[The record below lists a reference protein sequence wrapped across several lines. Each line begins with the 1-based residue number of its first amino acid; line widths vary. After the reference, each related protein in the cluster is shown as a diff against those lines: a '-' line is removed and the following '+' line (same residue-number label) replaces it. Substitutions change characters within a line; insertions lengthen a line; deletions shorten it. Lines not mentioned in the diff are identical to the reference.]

1 MVREY
6 STVIGSGTVPHLQ
19 TSPPYNLA
27 AGSYPIPDQR
37 SALRVRSGEGSVI
50 LNPED
55 FSVAIG
61 LKQQAITVDGTA
73 VKLPTTALE
82 NRRALVLHNAGVGTL
97 YIGTSNVTVAN
108 GFPVLSGEKIA
119 IDIQSNPNVAV
130 WGVSAST
137 SDIRILELS

>member
-19 TSPPYNLA
+19 TSPPYSLA

-61 LKQQAITVDGTA
+61 LRQQAVTVDGTA
-73 VKLPTTALE
+73 VRLPTQSLE

-97 YIGTSNVTVAN
+97 YIGSSTVTTSN

-119 IDIQSNPNVAV
+119 IDIQGNPNVEI

-137 SDIRILELS
+137 SDIRILELA